1 MRGYCPDV
9 QDIRPL
15 RRSHTGHPGLQIHSH
30 TLPMSAL
37 GWTQSWETEETGR
50 DEPDRNSREVFP
62 TFSFLKLLPVLGG
75 SLVLLPHVLK
85 YPNNAEPLCK
95 LPRGSNVTVG
105 MILPQLG
112 CCNAGGVWGCLWQV
126 PSEHCHPSGEP
137 PRWPTQCGVTL
148 CGLVSETLC
157 SFASGSDWDVSVLP
171 TLRPS
176 QPI

>member
-1 MRGYCPDV
+1 MSGCPGH
-9 QDIRPL
+9 QL

-37 GWTQSWETEETGR
+37 GWTRAGKLKKLV
-50 DEPDRNSREVFP
+50 DGPDRNSREVFP
-62 TFSFLKLLPVLGG
+62 TFSFLKLLPVLVG
-75 SLVLLPHVLK
+75 SLVFLSHVLK
-85 YPNNAEPLCK
+85 YPNNAESLCK

-105 MILPQLG
+105 IILPQLG
-112 CCNAGGVWGCLWQV
+112 CCNSGGVCGCLWHV

-157 SFASGSDWDVSVLP
+157 SFASGSDWDVAVLP
-171 TLRPS
+171 TLGPS
-176 QPI
+176 QPV